1 MFDKLLST
9 AAAVVLLGCSTGR
22 TRPSTRLD
30 KWWVVTN
37 VAIIQSMARCSDC
50 AELKQGEEVSIPYAR
65 IAGYQAG
72 MPMARLYWWKWVPGS
87 RGLEV
92 SGFTQ
97 AGVELR

>member
-1 MFDKLLST
+1 M
-9 AAAVVLLGCSTGR
+9 
-22 TRPSTRLD
+22 
-30 KWWVVTN
+30 VTN